1 MASLTTSQIQIIKEH
16 MTDDQA
22 VLTKKF
28 KAKKTSYFTQSISIN
43 ELEDYIN
50 EGWEEV
56 SRSKFKAKIQKEK
69 PAGVRFEDDIWCMF
83 YNLGFRNLN
92 YDEKLIIQ
100 WGDNSGDKHQLDVV
114 AVGEEAIFVVECKAT
129 ENLKAASF
137 KKEIDEICRYKDGV
151 MKALRQIYGND
162 KKVKFIFATR
172 NYTFTEGGEDERR
185 LAENKIFQF
194 TDNTYDYINS
204 LIKSYKSTV
213 IYQFYGLMF
222 QHERINNEKI
232 RIPALKGTMGGHNY
246 YMLSIEPAKLLKIG
260 FVLHRTKVNTQISMP
275 TYQRLLVPSRLK
287 GIGEFINN
295 GGYFPNTVIVN
306 FDDSNRKNRIQFE
319 QAAGGTDDTKTKLG
333 YLTIPNAY
341 CIAYIIDGQH
351 RVYGYAGTKY
361 KDTNTIPVVAF
372 DGLPSDEQLRIFMDI
387 NEHQKAV
394 SPSLRLDLNEDLNW
408 DSPHLN
414 SRLKALRSSIIKQL
428 GTGNNSVLARKIA
441 IGEDTAKLALKP
453 FDTALSQSSLLPK
466 ATTKE
471 FTKNTNV
478 CLYNTHCVEHSKAMY
493 DSQKRISNLIK
504 ECYAYVYHKMIE
516 DYKEEYEKFI
526 ECNRGTFAFVS
537 LIASLN
543 EHLIKNGELSQT
555 SSSREQTEKMS
566 SYFDVLINYLCDMP
580 TDDKSQILLIKGAGA
595 DTLWLR
601 MYQNAIHKQILSY
614 NPEGLEEWLETQNKD
629 LQDECKACGKEI
641 EKQIKVLVL
650 KKLEELYGDS
660 WENKVKKIK
669 GRCFQRMDD
678 NNEDE
683 DNQDWTEMMNLQ
695 DYKEIIESN
704 WSVQKEDCLDFKT
717 FENEFSIK
725 VSDSFRTKTDKL
737 KWINDLISFSKAW
750 TTTKG
755 RPLSQTEVNEIKTIQ
770 QSLLPTEDI
779 Q

>member
-1 MASLTTSQIQIIKEH
+1 MASLTTSQIQAIKEH
-16 MTDDQA
+16 MTNDES

-28 KAKKTSYFTQSISIN
+28 KAKKTPYYTKSISLN

-56 SRSKFKAKIQKEK
+56 STSKFKAKIQKMK
-69 PAGVRFEDDIWCMF
+69 PLGVKFEDDIWCMF

-92 YDEKLIIQ
+92 YDENLIIQ
-100 WGDNSGDKHQLDVV
+100 WGDKPEDKHQLDIV

-129 ENLKAASF
+129 GSLKAASF
-137 KKEIDEICRYKDGV
+137 KKDIGDMCLYKDGV
-151 MKALRQIYGND
+151 MKVLRQIYGNY
-162 KKVKFIFATR
+162 KKIKFVFATR
-172 NYTFTEGGEDERR
+172 NYIFADGCEDEKR
-185 LAENKIFQF
+185 LLDNKIFQF
-194 TDNTYDYINS
+194 TDNTYDYVNS
-204 LIKSYKSTV
+204 LIKSYRSTV

-222 QHERINNEKI
+222 QHERINNDKI

-260 FVLHRTKVNTQISMP
+260 FVLHRTKVNTQITVP

-287 GIGEFINN
+287 GIGEFIDK

-306 FDDSNRKNRIQFE
+306 FDNSNKKNRIQFE
-319 QAAGGTDDTKTKLG
+319 QTAGGTDDTKTKLG

-351 RVYGYAGTKY
+351 RVYGYAGSKY

-372 DGLPSDEQLRIFMDI
+372 EGLPSDEQLKIFMDI

-394 SPSLRLDLNEDLNW
+394 SPGLRLDLTEDLNW
-408 DSPHLN
+408 DSPRLD

-428 GTGNNSVLARKIA
+428 GSGNNSVLARKIS
-441 IGEDTAKLALKP
+441 IGEDTAKLAFKP

-471 FTKNTNV
+471 FIKHTDV
-478 CLYNTHCVEHSKAMY
+478 CLYNINCVEHNKAMC

-504 ECYAYVYHKMIE
+504 DCYAYVYHKMS
-516 DYKEEYEKFI
+516 DAHKEEYEKFI
-526 ECNRGTFAFVS
+526 ECNRGTYAFVS

-543 EHLIKNGELSQT
+543 EHLISNGDLSQT
-555 SSSREQTEKMS
+555 SSTKEQVDKIS
-566 SYFDVLINYLCDMP
+566 SFFDVLIDYLCNMP
-580 TDDKSQILLIKGAGA
+580 VEDQAQILLIKGAGA
-595 DTLWLR
+595 DTFWLR
-601 MYQNAIHKQILSY
+601 MYQNAIRKQISSY
-614 NPEGLEEWLETQNKD
+614 NPDGLEAWLETQDKD
-629 LQDECKACGKEI
+629 LQEEGKECGKQI
-641 EKQIKVLVL
+641 EKQIKTVILS
-650 KKLEELYGDS
+650 KLEDLYGET
-660 WENKVKKIK
+660 WESKVKKIMGK
-669 GRCFQRMDD
+669 CLQRMDD
-678 NNEDE
+678 NEDT
-683 DNQDWTEMMNLQ
+683 DNQDWTDLMTLQ
-695 DYKEIIESN
+695 DYKEIIDSN
-704 WSVQKEDCLDFKT
+704 WSVRKEDDDLFVT
-717 FENEFSIK
+717 FEDEFSIQ

-755 RPLSQTEVNEIKTIQ
+755 RALSQAEVNEMRSIL
-770 QSLLPTEDI
+770 QSLLPTEEI
-779 Q
+779 